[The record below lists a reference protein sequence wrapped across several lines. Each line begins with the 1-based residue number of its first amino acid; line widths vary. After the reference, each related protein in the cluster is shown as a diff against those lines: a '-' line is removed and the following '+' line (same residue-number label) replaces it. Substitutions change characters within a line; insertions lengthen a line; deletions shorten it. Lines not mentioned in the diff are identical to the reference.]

1 MEDSLM
7 ARRGNTDNDLKQ
19 LAARDRVVAMDLVVE
34 RYRNRLVHHAF
45 GIVKDQEMARDAV
58 QEVFI
63 KAMRETRFF
72 DADFEI
78 RAWLFRVTRNL
89 CFNIVRDR
97 RRRSGILANM
107 PEESVPQARSRAVGD
122 TVYVGEVRAELMT
135 ALKELTPNH
144 REIPLLRYYGDLS
157 YAEIALA
164 LEIRLG
170 TVMSRLSRARTSLH
184 RVLGEEHPLAE
195 GLH

>member
-1 MEDSLM
+1 M
-7 ARRGNTDNDLKQ
+7 ARRGNSDADLKE
-19 LAARDRVVAMDLVVE
+19 LAVRDRDQAMDLVVE
-34 RYRNRLVHHAF
+34 RYRARLVHHAF
-45 GIVKDQEMARDAV
+45 GIVKDQEVARDAV

-63 KAMRETRFF
+63 KAMRERRFF
-72 DADFEI
+72 DRDFEM

-107 PEESVPQARSRAVGD
+107 PEESVPQGRNRAVGD
-122 TVYVGEVRAELMT
+122 TVYGGEVRAELLT
-135 ALKELTPNH
+135 ALQELTPNH
-144 REIPLLRYYGDLS
+144 REILMLRYYGDLS
-157 YAEIALA
+157 YAEIAQE

-170 TVMSRLSRARTSLH
+170 TVMSRLSRARSSLH
-184 RVLGEEHPLAE
+184 RVLGDGHPLAE

>member
-1 MEDSLM
+1 M
-7 ARRGNTDNDLKQ
+7 ARHGDTDSDLKQ
-19 LAARDRVVAMDLVVE
+19 LATQDRVEAMDLVVE

-45 GIVKDQEMARDAV
+45 GIVKDQELARDAV

-63 KAMRETRFF
+63 KAMREQRFF
-72 DADFEI
+72 DESFEV

-107 PEESVPQARSRAVGD
+107 PEESVPQARTRAVGE
-122 TVYVGEVRAELMT
+122 TVYGGQVRAELMT
-135 ALKELTPNH
+135 ALEELTPNH
-144 REIPLLRYYGDLS
+144 REILLLRYYGDLS
-157 YAEIALA
+157 YVEIASA

-184 RVLGEEHPLAE
+184 QVLGDEHPLAQ